1 MSDLRQAAFAADSKR
16 WRALFLLCLAQF
28 MVIMDTSIIGVALP
42 AIQQALGYSQD
53 GLQWVFNAYVIFFGG
68 LMLLGGRMSDLFGQ
82 RKMFMIGFVILSAAS
97 LLAGFAWS
105 EESMNVGRAVQGLG
119 SAFILPSALTI
130 VMLLFG
136 HDSKELS
143 RALGFWGA
151 SAAAGGTAGV
161 FLGGVI
167 TEWLSWSWTFWINVP
182 VGLFA
187 LLYGR
192 SVLPEGVRR
201 RGRIDVAG
209 AVLVT
214 GSLVIAVYAIVT
226 AGQTGWSSPRT
237 IVLLLAAAVLLS
249 LFLLVQRKRKEP
261 LVPLRIFSAP
271 NLLAGNAVFGLLAG
285 AWIPLWFYLNL
296 YLQQVLDF
304 SAFAGGV
311 ALVPMTA
318 LIMIVMVG
326 VTGRLVGRFG
336 FRGVLVAGLLLLA
349 ASLVILAG
357 FTPTNGTYAA
367 NVLPASL
374 IGALGM
380 SLAFIPGTM
389 AAMSGAKPEDT
400 GLASGL
406 SNSSYQIGSAIG
418 LALMSA
424 AAAAWTRDG
433 AAESESARLAS
444 LNDGF
449 HAAFY
454 GAAIIATVGVAA
466 TLLFIRTRK

>member
-1 MSDLRQAAFAADSKR
+1 MPDLRQAAFAADSKR

-82 RKMFMIGFVILSAAS
+82 RKVFMIGFVILSAAS

-136 HDSKELS
+136 HDSKELR

-237 IVLLLAAAVLLS
+237 IVLLLAAAVLLG

-296 YLQQVLDF
+296 YLQQILDF

-433 AAESESARLAS
+433 AAESEGARLAS